1 MICLFFPNLASD
13 RKQLLILALPRMNS
27 VRRLIYTS
35 EFSTSLVFYQQIY
48 SWDVIQTETN
58 SATLQPLESI

>member
-48 SWDVIQTETN
+48 S
-58 SATLQPLESI
+58 